1 MKNWVIKKKQRPDG
15 SSSSDS
21 ESKSKTVGGVNSVL
35 APQDTENVITQG
47 TPAPSLPLQTIEEE
61 HAIDD
66 YGTDELSD
74 DHVDSIEFDLLDNTT
89 CLGLMDINEQVTPYT
104 VLNTPHGVLHVPTLC
119 SPLLSVRCFCCLN
132 GCSFLVNDTGC
143 YLTFPKFFLPV
154 DDTSDG
160 TISGSPSVMTSF
172 DFDSQNVG
180 LTCAFSDNTWFR
192 GHHRPTILGSR
203 QKKPSSPA
211 TIGLNS
217 PNLHTPEKESS
228 S

>member
-1 MKNWVIKKKQRPDG
+1 MVVPIRRFPYKDAFISYKVTPSSYVILTD
-15 SSSSDS
+15 
-21 ESKSKTVGGVNSVL
+21 KSQV
-35 APQDTENVITQG
+35 P
-47 TPAPSLPLQTIEEE
+47 
-61 HAIDD
+61 
-66 YGTDELSD
+66 
-74 DHVDSIEFDLLDNTT
+74 
-89 CLGLMDINEQVTPYT
+89 CLGMVVVSFTLCGKSI
-104 VLNTPHGVLHVPTLC
+104 VLHGVLHVPTLC

-180 LTCAFSDNTWFR
+180 LTCAFSENTWFC
-192 GHHRPTILGSR
+192 GHHRPTILGSH

>member
-1 MKNWVIKKKQRPDG
+1 MAVSDDSDPDSSPSHLEMHKEAWVGAINLPEDRAHLLRQMFKCVICRCNNHTLPHCPLMKNWVIKKKQRPDG

-104 VLNTPHGVLHVPTLC
+104 VLNTP
-119 SPLLSVRCFCCLN
+119 
-132 GCSFLVNDTGC
+132 
-143 YLTFPKFFLPV
+143 
-154 DDTSDG
+154 
-160 TISGSPSVMTSF
+160 
-172 DFDSQNVG
+172 
-180 LTCAFSDNTWFR
+180 
-192 GHHRPTILGSR
+192 LGSVCSIA
-203 QKKPSSPA
+203 SSQIVSA
-211 TIGLNS
+211 SCTVNTS
-217 PNLHTPEKESS
+217 
-228 S
+228 